1 MTAVDNRLEPRTAPV
16 HAPAS
21 PPARSALA
29 VLRLLLG
36 AVFLWAFADKTFGL
50 GFATPP
56 ERAWIAGGSP
66 TAGYLGSLDGALAPV
81 FTVLAGQGWVD
92 VAFMLG
98 MLAVGSALVLGV
110 ALPAA
115 AAGGTIIMALM
126 WLTSLPLSNHP
137 LIDEHVI
144 YAAAL
149 WVLAAT
155 GAGHTWGLAR
165 LGATLAPRPLRVL
178 A

>member
-1 MTAVDNRLEPRTAPV
+1 MTALDTRPEPRTAPAP
-16 HAPAS
+16 APAS
-21 PPARSALA
+21 PPARRTLA

-36 AVFLWAFADKTFGL
+36 VVFLWAFADKTVGL

-56 ERAWIAGGSP
+56 ERAWITGGSP
-66 TAGYLGSLDGALAPV
+66 TAGYLGSLDGALAPA
-81 FTVLAGQGWVD
+81 FTALAGQGWVD
-92 VAFMLG
+92 ITFMFG

-126 WLTSLPLSNHP
+126 WLTSLPLANNP

-155 GAGHTWGLAR
+155 GSGHTWGLAR
-165 LGATLAPRPLRVL
+165 QAATLTPRPLRFL